1 LALIR
6 NCDRKTSQEICRH
19 LELAP
24 RYGKM
29 FTNEKFQAE
38 RVLYWL
44 EKNSRLD
51 NSKLYEKLSSLRIE
65 MVLYLMVCTR
75 LKRVKR
81 AVSIYVT
88 NLRDVTITI
97 TGKDLMGM
105 GLKPGPAYREIMS
118 AVMRARL
125 NGRIETRED
134 ELKFVEKYLAK
145 QADKS

>member
-1 LALIR
+1 
-6 NCDRKTSQEICRH
+6 
-19 LELAP
+19 
-24 RYGKM
+24 M